1 MKSAKKAKRWADA
14 DSVATLKA
22 KGPEA
27 VKEADSLAKKQKEAL
42 AELLKNDK
50 EKAKADQRSLNNY
63 IEMVLKRDVGNI
75 PNASTIEAIEEA
87 QDRSKLERVDD
98 IDSFFDN
105 F

>member
-1 MKSAKKAKRWADA
+1 MSTKVQTAIRLNQDLLDA
-14 DSVATLKA
+14 L
-22 KGPEA
+22 
-27 VKEADSLAKKQKEAL
+27 
-42 AELLKNDK
+42 K

>member
-1 MKSAKKAKRWADA
+1 MSTKVQTAIRLNQDLLDA
-14 DSVATLKA
+14 L
-22 KGPEA
+22 
-27 VKEADSLAKKQKEAL
+27 
-42 AELLKNDK
+42 K

-87 QDRSKLERVDD
+87 QDRSKLERIVD